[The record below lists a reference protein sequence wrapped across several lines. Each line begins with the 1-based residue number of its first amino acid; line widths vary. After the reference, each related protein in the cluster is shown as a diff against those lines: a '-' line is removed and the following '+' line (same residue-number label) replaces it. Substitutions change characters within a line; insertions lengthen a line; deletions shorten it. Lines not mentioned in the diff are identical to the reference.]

1 MKNIYWL
8 LLFLPGFCLSQALSE
23 NEVRINIGKKEF
35 IYSDI
40 LKEDREI
47 WIYTPSSFT
56 KGTQNKYPVMYLL
69 DGPAFFHSMTGMV
82 QYLSSTGKMP
92 EMIVVGI
99 ANTNRVRD
107 LTPTHSISWSDGEK
121 DTATLGSSGGGEKF
135 IAFIEHELLPY
146 MDSVYTTTPYR
157 MLVGH
162 SLGGLTVLHSLLN
175 HTSLFTSYVAIDPSV
190 WWDNHMIMKMA
201 SQKLAKD
208 DYTGKFLYYASANT
222 MNKGMDTSRVARDTA
237 YANIHVR
244 GNLQFRKIILNRK
257 SNHLQ
262 WSWKFYPEDNH
273 SSVPLLAS
281 YDALRFLFKGYEL
294 DKELNDTSI
303 TVAYIKAHYQN
314 LSSLL
319 HYCVLPS
326 ESIINLLGYN
336 FLSNKNYKKA
346 GDFFKLNL
354 ENYPASA
361 NAYDSMGDFYLE
373 TNDRKKAIEFFRKAL
388 HLKEMPETRKKLRE
402 LEKSK

>member
-8 LLFLPGFCLSQALSE
+8 LLFLPGFCLSQDLSE

-56 KGTQNKYPVMYLL
+56 KGTQNKYAVMYLL

-135 IAFIEHELLPY
+135 IAFIEHELFPY
-146 MDSVYTTTPYR
+146 MDSVYTITPYR

-162 SLGGLTVLHSLLN
+162 SLGGLTVLHSLIN

-190 WWDNHMIMKMA
+190 WWDNQALMKKA
-201 SQKLAKD
+201 SHQLLSRDFSNKS
-208 DYTGKFLYYASANT
+208 LYYASANRT
-222 MNKGMDTSRVARDTA
+222 NKGIDTSGVLQDTA
-237 YANIHVR
+237 KGNIHVR
-244 GNLQFRKIILNRK
+244 DNFQFHQLLENSKTSR
-257 SNHLQ
+257 LQ
-262 WSWKFYPEDNH
+262 WNWKFYPDENH
-273 SSVPLLAS
+273 SSVPLITS

-294 DKELNDTSI
+294 DKDLNDTSI
-303 TVAYIKAHYQN
+303 TISYIKTHYQN
-314 LSSLL
+314 LSALL
-319 HYCVLPS
+319 HYKVLPS
-326 ESIINLLGYN
+326 ESIVNALGYI
-336 FLSNKNYKKA
+336 FLHGKNYEKA
-346 GDFFKLNL
+346 LQFFNLNI
-354 ENYPASA
+354 ETYPASA